1 MEVNNEEITPSAE
14 YLKGYNEGY
23 LISKYMPSFSK
34 STILEKGTSER
45 SKGFYGGVME
55 YDLEKKM
62 AKNFPYL
69 SKEQEPSKE
78 DYYKDRGDIDK
89 E

>member
-1 MEVNNEEITPSAE
+1 METYSEEITPSEE
-14 YLKGYNEGY
+14 YIKGFNEGY

-34 STILEKGTSER
+34 SSISEKGTSEH

-55 YDLEKKM
+55 YELEKKM
-62 AKNFPYL
+62 ANRFPYL
-69 SKEQEPSKE
+69 SKEKEQSKE
-78 DYYKDRGDIDK
+78 GYSKDMDK